1 MLETNRNGTSM
12 RKIGFAAV
20 IVSFAAATQAYAQS
34 PALCEYVI
42 KVLNT
47 KANDFAPL
55 KGQAR
60 NPAVFHNEVF
70 DGALKAVPNGECT
83 LDIRHKAGRTEI
95 PPRYTCSLGKA
106 TNFAD
111 ANRIFARAAQDLR
124 ACFPRAKFES
134 MNDGDGKDPGDAFDW
149 IISAEQ
155 TGYDLQLEMSNGVGL
170 IAQGMTGAT
179 GPAEIDV
186 TLDITNTAEARS
198 EEQHV

>member
-1 MLETNRNGTSM
+1 M

-70 DGALKAVPNGECT
+70 EGTLRAVPNGECT
-83 LDIRHKAGRTEI
+83 LDIRHKAGRAEI

-106 TNFAD
+106 TSFTE

-124 ACFPRAKFES
+124 ACFPRANFEVMS
-134 MNDGDGKDPGDAFDW
+134 EGDGKDPSENFDW
-149 IISAEQ
+149 IVSAEQ
-155 TGYDLQLEMSNGVGL
+155 PGYDLQLEMSNGIGL
-170 IAQGMTGAT
+170 LAQGMTGAS
-179 GPAEIDV
+179 GPPDIEI
-186 TLDITNTAEARS
+186 TLDITNTSEAGPPI
-198 EEQHV
+198 